1 MKNSDFEETLLR
13 ELLNKTSQEN
23 GSDTPDFILAR
34 YLINCMKAYNKATNR
49 RDKWYGYKQKIS
61 KILK

>member
-1 MKNSDFEETLLR
+1 MKNSNFEKQLEV
-13 ELLNKTSQEN
+13 LLNKTSQEN

-49 RDKWYGYKQKIS
+49 RDKWYGYNQKIS
-61 KILK
+61 EIK